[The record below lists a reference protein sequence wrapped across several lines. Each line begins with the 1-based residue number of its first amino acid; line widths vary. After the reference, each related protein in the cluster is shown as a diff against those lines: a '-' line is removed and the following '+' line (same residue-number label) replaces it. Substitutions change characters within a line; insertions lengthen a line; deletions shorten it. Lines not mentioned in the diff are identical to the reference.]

1 METKDIEK
9 YKIKQK
15 EYQTTIRNIDL
26 KIVENNI
33 KIYNLLEC
41 SDKQN
46 NEEIKKINNEI
57 KDLELQK
64 KQETD
69 NMMLILKEIK
79 SDIQD
84 VYFDLD
90 KIKCFVNNNKVNQ
103 DNSIKISEMEYLNQV
118 SKNKDINKQN
128 TFNIKTQRIIDFEN
142 FFKSINNITNKYIKE
157 IEEIIDEDIKEKR
170 YLEETDELEYKSEK
184 IFNQFILNLNTQV
197 EKFKKDENIV
207 DVSFRVQEIN
217 KNNKDIELKI
227 KKSEEEAKELKEKLD
242 SLQDIYFVSVY
253 AKKIIKTFLNMQL
266 KKEIKN
272 NENKADDE
280 IYSSIKKI
288 AKKNRIANMIKI
300 DKWSNELITKVNK
313 SNIKES
319 KYEVIISIIR
329 KGENNCNIQ
338 LERILNSIIL
348 LCDKYINL
356 ENVEIENNA
365 RKKVLAQNMSV
376 LMVLSKG
383 IENIKKKYSKIP
395 IIGRKIS
402 YILEPK
408 LIDIK

>member
-90 KIKCFVNNNKVNQ
+90 KIKCFVNDNKVNQ

-142 FFKSINNITNKYIKE
+142 FFKSINNISNKYIKE
-157 IEEIIDEDIKEKR
+157 IEEIIYEDIKEKR

-207 DVSFRVQEIN
+207 DVNFRVQEIN
-217 KNNKDIELKI
+217 KSNKDIELKI
-227 KKSEEEAKELKEKLD
+227 KKSEEEARELKEKLD

-253 AKKIIKTFLNMQL
+253 AKIIKTFLNMQL

-329 KGENNCNIQ
+329 KVENNCNIQ

>member
-142 FFKSINNITNKYIKE
+142 FFKSINNISNKYIKE

-184 IFNQFILNLNTQV
+184 IYNQFILNLNTQV

>member
-90 KIKCFVNNNKVNQ
+90 KIKCFVNDNKVNQ

-142 FFKSINNITNKYIKE
+142 FFKSINNISNKYIKE
-157 IEEIIDEDIKEKR
+157 IEEIIYEDIKEKR

-207 DVSFRVQEIN
+207 DVNFRVQEIN
-217 KNNKDIELKI
+217 KSNKDIELKI
-227 KKSEEEAKELKEKLD
+227 KKSEEEARELKEKLD

-266 KKEIKN
+266 KK
-272 NENKADDE
+272 
-280 IYSSIKKI
+280 
-288 AKKNRIANMIKI
+288 
-300 DKWSNELITKVNK
+300 V
-313 SNIKES
+313 
-319 KYEVIISIIR
+319 
-329 KGENNCNIQ
+329 
-338 LERILNSIIL
+338 
-348 LCDKYINL
+348 
-356 ENVEIENNA
+356 
-365 RKKVLAQNMSV
+365 
-376 LMVLSKG
+376 
-383 IENIKKKYSKIP
+383 
-395 IIGRKIS
+395 
-402 YILEPK
+402 
-408 LIDIK
+408 

>member
-90 KIKCFVNNNKVNQ
+90 KIKCFVNDNKVNQ
-103 DNSIKISEMEYLNQV
+103 DNSIKISEIEYLNQI

-142 FFKSINNITNKYIKE
+142 FFKSINNISNKYIKE
-157 IEEIIDEDIKEKR
+157 IEEIIYEDIKEKR

-329 KGENNCNIQ
+329 KVENNCNIQ

>member
-9 YKIKQK
+9 CKIKQK

-90 KIKCFVNNNKVNQ
+90 KIKCFVNDNKVNQ

-142 FFKSINNITNKYIKE
+142 FFKSINNISNKYIKE
-157 IEEIIDEDIKEKR
+157 IEEIIYEDIKEKR

-319 KYEVIISIIR
+319 KYEVITSIIR
-329 KGENNCNIQ
+329 KVENNCNIQ

>member
-41 SDKQN
+41 SNKQN

-90 KIKCFVNNNKVNQ
+90 KIKCFVNDNKVNQ

-142 FFKSINNITNKYIKE
+142 FFKSINNISNKYIKE
-157 IEEIIDEDIKEKR
+157 IEEIIYEDIKEKR

-329 KGENNCNIQ
+329 KVENNCNIQ

>member
-1 METKDIEK
+1 
-9 YKIKQK
+9 
-15 EYQTTIRNIDL
+15 
-26 KIVENNI
+26 
-33 KIYNLLEC
+33 
-41 SDKQN
+41 
-46 NEEIKKINNEI
+46 
-57 KDLELQK
+57 
-64 KQETD
+64 
-69 NMMLILKEIK
+69 MMLILKEIK

-90 KIKCFVNNNKVNQ
+90 KIKCFVNDNKVNQ

-142 FFKSINNITNKYIKE
+142 FFKSINNISNKYIKE
-157 IEEIIDEDIKEKR
+157 IEEIIYEDIKEKR

-329 KGENNCNIQ
+329 KVENNCNIQ

>member
-90 KIKCFVNNNKVNQ
+90 KIKCFVNDNKVNQ

-142 FFKSINNITNKYIKE
+142 FFKSINNISNKYIKE
-157 IEEIIDEDIKEKR
+157 IEEIIYEDIKEKR

-207 DVSFRVQEIN
+207 DVNFRVQEIN
-217 KNNKDIELKI
+217 KSNKDIELKI

-288 AKKNRIANMIKI
+288 AKKNRIDKKKKI

-329 KGENNCNIQ
+329 KVENNCNIQ

>member
-9 YKIKQK
+9 CKIKQK

-90 KIKCFVNNNKVNQ
+90 KIKCFVDDNKVNQ

-128 TFNIKTQRIIDFEN
+128 TFNIKTQRIIDF
-142 FFKSINNITNKYIKE
+142 
-157 IEEIIDEDIKEKR
+157 
-170 YLEETDELEYKSEK
+170 
-184 IFNQFILNLNTQV
+184 
-197 EKFKKDENIV
+197 
-207 DVSFRVQEIN
+207 
-217 KNNKDIELKI
+217 
-227 KKSEEEAKELKEKLD
+227 
-242 SLQDIYFVSVY
+242 
-253 AKKIIKTFLNMQL
+253 
-266 KKEIKN
+266 
-272 NENKADDE
+272 
-280 IYSSIKKI
+280 
-288 AKKNRIANMIKI
+288 
-300 DKWSNELITKVNK
+300 
-313 SNIKES
+313 
-319 KYEVIISIIR
+319 
-329 KGENNCNIQ
+329 
-338 LERILNSIIL
+338 
-348 LCDKYINL
+348 
-356 ENVEIENNA
+356 
-365 RKKVLAQNMSV
+365 
-376 LMVLSKG
+376 
-383 IENIKKKYSKIP
+383 
-395 IIGRKIS
+395 
-402 YILEPK
+402 
-408 LIDIK
+408 

>member
-90 KIKCFVNNNKVNQ
+90 KIKCFVNDNKVNQ

-142 FFKSINNITNKYIKE
+142 FFKSINNISNKYIKE
-157 IEEIIDEDIKEKR
+157 IEEIIYEDIKEKR

-207 DVSFRVQEIN
+207 DVNFRVQEIN
-217 KNNKDIELKI
+217 KSNKDIELKI

-253 AKKIIKTFLNMQL
+253 AKKIIKKFLNMQL

-288 AKKNRIANMIKI
+288 AKKNRIEKKKKI

-329 KGENNCNIQ
+329 KVENNCNIQ

>member
-9 YKIKQK
+9 CKIKQK

-90 KIKCFVNNNKVNQ
+90 KIKCFVNDNKVNQ

-142 FFKSINNITNKYIKE
+142 FFKSINNISNKYIKE
-157 IEEIIDEDIKEKR
+157 IEEIIYEDIKEKR

-184 IFNQFILNLNTQV
+184 IYNQFILNLNTQV

-329 KGENNCNIQ
+329 KVENNCNIQ

>member
-9 YKIKQK
+9 CKIKQK

-142 FFKSINNITNKYIKE
+142 FFKSINNISNKYIKE

-356 ENVEIENNA
+356 ENVEIEDNA

>member
-90 KIKCFVNNNKVNQ
+90 KIKCFVNDNKVNQ

-142 FFKSINNITNKYIKE
+142 FFKSINNISNKYIKE
-157 IEEIIDEDIKEKR
+157 IEEIIYEDIKEKR

-319 KYEVIISIIR
+319 KYEVITSIIR
-329 KGENNCNIQ
+329 KVENNCNIQ

>member
-9 YKIKQK
+9 CKIKQK
-15 EYQTTIRNIDL
+15 EYQTTVRNIDL

-41 SDKQN
+41 SNKQN

-90 KIKCFVNNNKVNQ
+90 KIKCFVNDNKVNQ

-142 FFKSINNITNKYIKE
+142 FFKSINNISNKYIKE
-157 IEEIIDEDIKEKR
+157 IEEIIYEDIKEKR

-329 KGENNCNIQ
+329 KVENNCNIQ

>member
-118 SKNKDINKQN
+118 SKNINKQN

-142 FFKSINNITNKYIKE
+142 FFKSINNISNKYIKE
-157 IEEIIDEDIKEKR
+157 IEEIIYEDIKEKR

-184 IFNQFILNLNTQV
+184 IYNQFILNLNTQV

-329 KGENNCNIQ
+329 KVENNCNIQ

>member
-9 YKIKQK
+9 CKIKQK

-90 KIKCFVNNNKVNQ
+90 KIKCFVNDNKVNQ

-142 FFKSINNITNKYIKE
+142 FFKSINNISNKYIKE
-157 IEEIIDEDIKEKR
+157 IEEIIYEDIKEKR

-329 KGENNCNIQ
+329 KVENNCNIQ

>member
-90 KIKCFVNNNKVNQ
+90 KIKCFVNDNKVNQ

-142 FFKSINNITNKYIKE
+142 FFKSINNISNKYIKE
-157 IEEIIDEDIKEKR
+157 IEEITEEDIKEKR

-319 KYEVIISIIR
+319 KYEVITSIIR
-329 KGENNCNIQ
+329 KVENNCNIQ

>member
-90 KIKCFVNNNKVNQ
+90 KIKCFVNDNKVNQ

-142 FFKSINNITNKYIKE
+142 FFKSINNISNKYIKE
-157 IEEIIDEDIKEKR
+157 IEEIIYEDIKEKR

-227 KKSEEEAKELKEKLD
+227 KKSEEEARELKEKLD

-329 KGENNCNIQ
+329 KVENNCNIQ

>member
-90 KIKCFVNNNKVNQ
+90 KIKCFVNDNKVNQ
-103 DNSIKISEMEYLNQV
+103 DNSIKISENEYLKKEK
-118 SKNKDINKQN
+118 KNKDINKQN

-142 FFKSINNITNKYIKE
+142 FFKSINNISNKYIKE

-329 KGENNCNIQ
+329 KVENNCNIQ

>member
-142 FFKSINNITNKYIKE
+142 FFKSINNISNKYIKE
-157 IEEIIDEDIKEKR
+157 IEEIIYEDIKEKR

-184 IFNQFILNLNTQV
+184 IYNQFILNLNTQV

>member
-9 YKIKQK
+9 CKIKQK

-90 KIKCFVNNNKVNQ
+90 KIKCFVNDNKVNQ

-142 FFKSINNITNKYIKE
+142 FFKSINNISNKYIKE

-319 KYEVIISIIR
+319 KYEVITSIIR
-329 KGENNCNIQ
+329 KVENNCNIQ

>member
-90 KIKCFVNNNKVNQ
+90 KIKCFVNDNKVNQ

-142 FFKSINNITNKYIKE
+142 FFKSINNISNKYIKE

-227 KKSEEEAKELKEKLD
+227 KKSEEEARELKEKLD

-329 KGENNCNIQ
+329 KVENNCNIQ

>member
-9 YKIKQK
+9 CKIKQK

-90 KIKCFVNNNKVNQ
+90 KIKCFVDDNKVNQ

-142 FFKSINNITNKYIKE
+142 FFKSINNISNKYIKE
-157 IEEIIDEDIKEKR
+157 IEEIIYEDIKEKR

-227 KKSEEEAKELKEKLD
+227 KKSEEEARELKEKLD

-329 KGENNCNIQ
+329 KVENNCNIQ

>member
-9 YKIKQK
+9 CKIKQK

-41 SDKQN
+41 SNKQN

-90 KIKCFVNNNKVNQ
+90 KIKCFVDDNKVNQ

-142 FFKSINNITNKYIKE
+142 FFKSINNISNKYIKE

-227 KKSEEEAKELKEKLD
+227 KKSEEEARELKEKLD

-329 KGENNCNIQ
+329 KVENNCNIQ

>member
-9 YKIKQK
+9 CKIKQK

-41 SDKQN
+41 SNKQN

-90 KIKCFVNNNKVNQ
+90 KIKCFVNDNKVNQ
-103 DNSIKISEMEYLNQV
+103 DNSIKISEMEYLNQI

-142 FFKSINNITNKYIKE
+142 FFKSINNISNKYIKE
-157 IEEIIDEDIKEKR
+157 IEEIIYEDIKEKR

-184 IFNQFILNLNTQV
+184 IYNKFIVNLNTQV

-329 KGENNCNIQ
+329 KVENNCNIQ

>member
-1 METKDIEK
+1 
-9 YKIKQK
+9 
-15 EYQTTIRNIDL
+15 
-26 KIVENNI
+26 
-33 KIYNLLEC
+33 
-41 SDKQN
+41 
-46 NEEIKKINNEI
+46 
-57 KDLELQK
+57 
-64 KQETD
+64 
-69 NMMLILKEIK
+69 
-79 SDIQD
+79 
-84 VYFDLD
+84 
-90 KIKCFVNNNKVNQ
+90 
-103 DNSIKISEMEYLNQV
+103 
-118 SKNKDINKQN
+118 
-128 TFNIKTQRIIDFEN
+128 
-142 FFKSINNITNKYIKE
+142 
-157 IEEIIDEDIKEKR
+157 
-170 YLEETDELEYKSEK
+170 
-184 IFNQFILNLNTQV
+184 
-197 EKFKKDENIV
+197 
-207 DVSFRVQEIN
+207 
-217 KNNKDIELKI
+217 
-227 KKSEEEAKELKEKLD
+227 
-242 SLQDIYFVSVY
+242 
-253 AKKIIKTFLNMQL
+253 
-266 KKEIKN
+266 
-272 NENKADDE
+272 
-280 IYSSIKKI
+280 
-288 AKKNRIANMIKI
+288 MIKI

>member
-9 YKIKQK
+9 CKIKQK

-90 KIKCFVNNNKVNQ
+90 KIKCFVNDNKVNQ
-103 DNSIKISEMEYLNQV
+103 DNSIKISEMEYLNQI

-142 FFKSINNITNKYIKE
+142 FFKSINNISNKYIKE
-157 IEEIIDEDIKEKR
+157 IEEIIYEDIKEKR

-329 KGENNCNIQ
+329 KVENNCNIQ

>member
-90 KIKCFVNNNKVNQ
+90 KIKCFVNDNKVNQ

-142 FFKSINNITNKYIKE
+142 FFKSINNISNKYIKE
-157 IEEIIDEDIKEKR
+157 IEEIIYEDIKEKR

-184 IFNQFILNLNTQV
+184 IYNQFILNLNTQV

-329 KGENNCNIQ
+329 KVENNCNIQ

>member
-9 YKIKQK
+9 CKIKQK

-41 SDKQN
+41 SNKQN
-46 NEEIKKINNEI
+46 NEEIKKINNEK

-90 KIKCFVNNNKVNQ
+90 KIKCFVNDNKVNQ

-142 FFKSINNITNKYIKE
+142 FFKSINNISNKYIKE

-207 DVSFRVQEIN
+207 DVNFRVQEIN
-217 KNNKDIELKI
+217 KSNKDIELKI
-227 KKSEEEAKELKEKLD
+227 KKSEEEARELKEKLD

-329 KGENNCNIQ
+329 KVENNCNIQ

>member
-90 KIKCFVNNNKVNQ
+90 KIKCFVNDNKVNQ

-142 FFKSINNITNKYIKE
+142 FFKSINNISNKYIKE
-157 IEEIIDEDIKEKR
+157 IEEIIYEDIKEKR

-207 DVSFRVQEIN
+207 DVNFRVQEIN
-217 KNNKDIELKI
+217 KSNKDIELKI
-227 KKSEEEAKELKEKLD
+227 KKSEEEARELKEKLD

-329 KGENNCNIQ
+329 KVENNCNIQ

>member
-90 KIKCFVNNNKVNQ
+90 KIKCFVNDNKVNQ

-118 SKNKDINKQN
+118 
-128 TFNIKTQRIIDFEN
+128 
-142 FFKSINNITNKYIKE
+142 
-157 IEEIIDEDIKEKR
+157 
-170 YLEETDELEYKSEK
+170 
-184 IFNQFILNLNTQV
+184 
-197 EKFKKDENIV
+197 
-207 DVSFRVQEIN
+207 
-217 KNNKDIELKI
+217 
-227 KKSEEEAKELKEKLD
+227 
-242 SLQDIYFVSVY
+242 
-253 AKKIIKTFLNMQL
+253 
-266 KKEIKN
+266 
-272 NENKADDE
+272 
-280 IYSSIKKI
+280 
-288 AKKNRIANMIKI
+288 
-300 DKWSNELITKVNK
+300 
-313 SNIKES
+313 
-319 KYEVIISIIR
+319 
-329 KGENNCNIQ
+329 
-338 LERILNSIIL
+338 
-348 LCDKYINL
+348 
-356 ENVEIENNA
+356 
-365 RKKVLAQNMSV
+365 
-376 LMVLSKG
+376 
-383 IENIKKKYSKIP
+383 
-395 IIGRKIS
+395 
-402 YILEPK
+402 
-408 LIDIK
+408 

>member
-90 KIKCFVNNNKVNQ
+90 KIKCFVNDNKVNQ
-103 DNSIKISEMEYLNQV
+103 DNSIKISEIEYLNQI

-142 FFKSINNITNKYIKE
+142 FFKSINNISNKYIKE

-329 KGENNCNIQ
+329 KVENNCNIQ

>member
-142 FFKSINNITNKYIKE
+142 FFKSINNISNKYIKE
-157 IEEIIDEDIKEKR
+157 IEEIIYEDIKEKR

-184 IFNQFILNLNTQV
+184 IYNQFILNLNTQV

-329 KGENNCNIQ
+329 KVENNCNIQ

>member
-1 METKDIEK
+1 
-9 YKIKQK
+9 
-15 EYQTTIRNIDL
+15 
-26 KIVENNI
+26 
-33 KIYNLLEC
+33 
-41 SDKQN
+41 
-46 NEEIKKINNEI
+46 
-57 KDLELQK
+57 
-64 KQETD
+64 
-69 NMMLILKEIK
+69 
-79 SDIQD
+79 
-84 VYFDLD
+84 
-90 KIKCFVNNNKVNQ
+90 
-103 DNSIKISEMEYLNQV
+103 
-118 SKNKDINKQN
+118 
-128 TFNIKTQRIIDFEN
+128 
-142 FFKSINNITNKYIKE
+142 
-157 IEEIIDEDIKEKR
+157 
-170 YLEETDELEYKSEK
+170 
-184 IFNQFILNLNTQV
+184 
-197 EKFKKDENIV
+197 
-207 DVSFRVQEIN
+207 
-217 KNNKDIELKI
+217 
-227 KKSEEEAKELKEKLD
+227 
-242 SLQDIYFVSVY
+242 
-253 AKKIIKTFLNMQL
+253 MQL

-319 KYEVIISIIR
+319 KYEVITSIIR
-329 KGENNCNIQ
+329 KVENNCNIQ

>member
-9 YKIKQK
+9 CKIKQK

-41 SDKQN
+41 SNKQN

-90 KIKCFVNNNKVNQ
+90 KIKCFVNDNKVNQ

-142 FFKSINNITNKYIKE
+142 FFKSINNISNKYIKE
-157 IEEIIDEDIKEKR
+157 IEEIIYEDIKEKR

-329 KGENNCNIQ
+329 KVENNCNIQ

>member
-9 YKIKQK
+9 CKIKQK

-26 KIVENNI
+26 KIVENKK

-41 SDKQN
+41 SNKQN

-90 KIKCFVNNNKVNQ
+90 KIKCFVNDNKVNQ
-103 DNSIKISEMEYLNQV
+103 DNSIKISEMEYLNQI

-142 FFKSINNITNKYIKE
+142 FFKSINNISNKYIKE
-157 IEEIIDEDIKEKR
+157 IEEIIYEDIKEKR

-184 IFNQFILNLNTQV
+184 IYNKFIVNLNTQV

-227 KKSEEEAKELKEKLD
+227 KKLEEEAKELKEKLD

-329 KGENNCNIQ
+329 KVENNCNIQ

>member
-1 METKDIEK
+1 M
-9 YKIKQK
+9 
-15 EYQTTIRNIDL
+15 
-26 KIVENNI
+26 
-33 KIYNLLEC
+33 
-41 SDKQN
+41 
-46 NEEIKKINNEI
+46 
-57 KDLELQK
+57 
-64 KQETD
+64 
-69 NMMLILKEIK
+69 
-79 SDIQD
+79 
-84 VYFDLD
+84 
-90 KIKCFVNNNKVNQ
+90 
-103 DNSIKISEMEYLNQV
+103 
-118 SKNKDINKQN
+118 
-128 TFNIKTQRIIDFEN
+128 
-142 FFKSINNITNKYIKE
+142 
-157 IEEIIDEDIKEKR
+157 
-170 YLEETDELEYKSEK
+170 EYKSEK

-329 KGENNCNIQ
+329 KVENNCNIQ